1 MEKKITNLN
10 AFLAAK
16 HKIAVLLETK
26 NKRNELLKR
35 IDAISLKIDAM
46 HTVGYWAE
54 LKKKNTSNK
63 SKL

>member
-26 NKRNELLKR
+26 NKRDELLKR

-46 HTVGYWAE
+46 HTIGYWAE
-54 LKKKNTSNK
+54 LRKKNK
-63 SKL
+63 PKL